1 MIAMRWIVG
10 LSVAAAAVACTSG
23 PPPPAD
29 ARPYDDEIRTW
40 RNDKDAMFRTDRE
53 SPLLPPDRATFT
65 GLPYYGIDP
74 AYRVPALLTR
84 EETAKPVIIQLQTSD
99 GDFDSMQRVGSLGFT
114 LNGTAFKLTAFAKV
128 GESVDRLFV
137 PFGDQTNGSE
147 TYKGGRYLDL
157 SRTPTGLYDLDFN
170 RAYHPFCVFNINFV
184 CPVPP
189 PENRLDVAIR
199 AGERLPPPRTL
210 PE

>member
-1 MIAMRWIVG
+1 MRWMIV
-10 LSVAAAAVACTSG
+10 LVIAAAAACTSG

-29 ARPYDDEIRTW
+29 AQPYDVEIQTW
-40 RNDKDAMFRTDRE
+40 RTNKDTMFRTDRE
-53 SPLLPPDRATFT
+53 SPILPNERAAFT
-65 GLPYYGIDP
+65 GLQYYSIDP
-74 AYRVPALLTR
+74 SYRVPAYLKR
-84 EETAKPVIIQLQTSD
+84 EETAKPVIIQLQTSA

-114 LNGTAFKLTAFAKV
+114 VNGTAFTLTAFAKV
-128 GESVDRLFV
+128 GESVERLFV
-137 PFGDQTNGSE
+137 PFGDLTNTGE

-170 RAYHPFCVFNINFV
+170 RAYHPFCVYNINFV

-189 PENRLDVAIR
+189 PENRLPVAIR
-199 AGERLPPPRTL
+199 AGERLPSRTR